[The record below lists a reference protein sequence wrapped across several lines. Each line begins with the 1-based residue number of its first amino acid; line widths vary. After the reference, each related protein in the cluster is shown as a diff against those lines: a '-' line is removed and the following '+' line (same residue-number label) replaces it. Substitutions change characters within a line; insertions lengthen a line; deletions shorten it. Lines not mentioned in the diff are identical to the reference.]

1 MLESD
6 TLAYCQIL
14 SMGVRTRGEDTRVED
29 MLILP
34 AVLGG
39 ITVGYLMAI
48 VASTTFQSATNA
60 IVHSDCQPRLLMI
73 HWSKITYQQIEHLK

>member
-6 TLAYCQIL
+6 TLAHGQIL
-14 SMGVRTRGEDTRVED
+14 SMEVRTRGEDTRVED

-39 ITVGYLMAI
+39 ITVGYLIAM
-48 VASTTFQSATNA
+48 VASITFQSATNA
-60 IVHSDCQPRLLMI
+60 MVHSNC
-73 HWSKITYQQIEHLK
+73 